1 MSKKEKIN
9 KEWKRDEVFCR
20 SDGTTV
26 EIRETI
32 YARDYISKAISM
44 ERHFNYNGSGD
55 GAFGGAEKWP
65 VLTLKISFEENAFE
79 QRDKMAELLKETVDN
94 SI

>member
-1 MSKKEKIN
+1 
-9 KEWKRDEVFCR
+9 
-20 SDGTTV
+20 
-26 EIRETI
+26 
-32 YARDYISKAISM
+32 M